1 MSSDGNQAPR
11 RIRVLEMRR
20 GSPDGVTVHRYLAGE
35 TYGPDTDPPMPA
47 DLAVVFLRECWGQ
60 EVQAKALVDVP
71 GNKMLDGAEE
81 TKDGNAGAA
90 ADGEGEDT
98 GAPVDGKSE
107 SAGAPDPGAADDVAT
122 DNQAVPG
129 DQTDAGAA
137 APEPEAA
144 PTAASRVHAHEER
157 AEADAVCEWC
167 DSLYTARA
175 GRGGPAQR
183 FCSDRCRAAFNGAL
197 RGWARRELEAGRL
210 DIADLREA

>member
-1 MSSDGNQAPR
+1 MPEGT
-11 RIRVLEMRR
+11 RILVTTTTRA
-20 GSPDGVTVHRYLAGE
+20 SPDGTAVHRYLAGE

-47 DLAVVFLRECWGQ
+47 ELAVVFLRECWGQ
-60 EVQAKALVDVP
+60 EVQAKALVGVP

-107 SAGAPDPGAADDVAT
+107 SAGAPDPGAAGDVAT

-157 AEADAVCEWC
+157 AEADAECPWC
-167 DSLYTARA
+167 GAAFARRA
-175 GRGGPAQR
+175 TGGQR
-183 FCSDRCRAAFNGAL
+183 QKFCSSAHRRACHTA
-197 RGWARRELEAGRL
+197 ARRWAVREVEAGRL
-210 DIADLREA
+210 TVETVLGRG

>member
-98 GAPVDGKSE
+98 DAPVDGKSE

-137 APEPEAA
+137 APEPEPA
-144 PTAASRVHAHEER
+144 PTAASRVHAHEEP
-157 AEADAVCEWC
+157 AEPDACDWCEEPF
-167 DSLYTARA
+167 TART
-175 GRGGPAQR
+175 GRGGPDQR
-183 FCSDRCRAAFNGAL
+183 FCSDECRSAFHRTL
-197 RGWARRELEAGRL
+197 RRWARREFEAGRVPMC
-210 DIADLREA
+210 DLRKF